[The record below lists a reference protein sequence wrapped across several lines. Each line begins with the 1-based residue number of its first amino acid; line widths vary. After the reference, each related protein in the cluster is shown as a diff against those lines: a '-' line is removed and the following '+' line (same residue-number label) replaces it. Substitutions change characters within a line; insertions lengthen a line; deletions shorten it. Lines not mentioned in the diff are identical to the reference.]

1 MIDQSIFK
9 SFVPTPS
16 AFGGLKIFIGAG
28 DGHGTGQIA
37 GYTVLGNNTVAVP
50 ADYVN
55 LAPAS
60 TTYVYLD
67 FATASIRTNTTGFVP
82 ATMFPIAKVRTDSHT
97 IVDLQDARPD
107 IMAPGAGGGGGGSVP
122 DVTQAFVASGNIALA
137 ANQNLFGTVIAAA
150 SLLQLPSPAGL
161 AGQSIK
167 LVKIDSTGLSTIA
180 GGSAGNYSLSNRGQ
194 FVVFETD
201 GASWF
206 IMGAN

>member
-16 AFGGLKIFIGAG
+16 AFGGLRIFVGAG

-37 GYTVLGNNTVAVP
+37 GYTVLGNVTVPVA

-60 TTYVYLD
+60 TTYVFLD
-67 FATASIRTNTTGFVP
+67 YATGTIRTNNTGFV
-82 ATMFPIAKVRTDSHT
+82 ATTMFPIAKVRTDSHT

-107 IMAPGAGGGGGGSVP
+107 IMAPGPGGGGGGSIP
-122 DVTQAFVASGNIALA
+122 DIVQAFVASGNIALA
-137 ANQNLFGTVIAAA
+137 VGQNLFGTVIAAA

-180 GGSAGNYSLSNRGQ
+180 GGALGNYSLSNRGQ
-194 FVVFETD
+194 FVCFETD
-201 GASWF
+201 GNSWF